1 MKNQSYRLKLLIS
14 ATLATG
20 SGLTLAQDF
29 DFANDGRLTAP
40 IYRYGDTAGNGQFW
54 DGQELGDNNLQFQYT
69 GAGQAG
75 TYIFGIDGTF
85 TTPSINVLNGS
96 NFGSIIFGDTGGN
109 GQLWSQ
115 QELADNTFQL
125 IYSAQP
131 NPNVAPEFIFSPQ
144 GFFRVPILQ
153 FGDLAGNNQFWT
165 QQELQAAAT
174 DVDNVPGGNTLQL
187 QYSGAGQAGTFNF
200 GVTGVFETPILQL
213 ADGPAANGQIW
224 TQQEIAA
231 NQLQVLYS
239 AQPNPDVA
247 PEFIFSPQG
256 FFRAPVLQLGDLAG
270 NGQFWTQ
277 QELLDAVT
285 AVDNVPGGNT
295 LQIQYSGAGQ
305 AGTFNFG
312 VTGVFEAPIVQVADT
327 GGNGQVWTQQ
337 ELANQTFQLQ
347 YSGAGQAGT
356 YIFGVDGTLTTP
368 VLQLGDTGANNQF
381 WTQQELANQTLQV
394 QYSGA
399 GQAGT
404 YIFGV
409 DGTFLTPVL
418 QLGDTGGNGQVW
430 DLEELA
436 DNALQIQY
444 SGAGLAGTYN
454 FGVDG
459 TFLTPIL
466 QLGDTGGN
474 GQFWSQQELADQT
487 FQLQYSGAGQAGTYN
502 FGVDGTFLTPILQF
516 GDTGGNN
523 QFWDLEELVDNS
535 FQIQYSGAGQ
545 AGTYNFGTDGVLE
558 VPVLQLADT
567 GGNNQIW
574 NIEELI
580 DNNLEIVYSGN
591 PGPEVPSYI
600 FGVDGTL
607 TVPTLVETSD
617 AKYKENVAPLNNALD
632 TINALEGVSFNWKD
646 SGRESIG
653 FVAQDIEQVV
663 PQLVH
668 TATDGSKA
676 VEYSKLVAVLVE
688 ALKEQ
693 QKMIDAQTNELVNLR
708 TQMTSVNELQARLG
722 LLEELLLMDSNIQLT
737 QVSQ

>member
-1 MKNQSYRLKLLIS
+1 M
-14 ATLATG
+14 
-20 SGLTLAQDF
+20 
-29 DFANDGRLTAP
+29 
-40 IYRYGDTAGNGQFW
+40 
-54 DGQELGDNNLQFQYT
+54 
-69 GAGQAG
+69 
-75 TYIFGIDGTF
+75 
-85 TTPSINVLNGS
+85 
-96 NFGSIIFGDTGGN
+96 
-109 GQLWSQ
+109 
-115 QELADNTFQL
+115 
-125 IYSAQP
+125 
-131 NPNVAPEFIFSPQ
+131 
-144 GFFRVPILQ
+144 
-153 FGDLAGNNQFWT
+153 
-165 QQELQAAAT
+165 
-174 DVDNVPGGNTLQL
+174 

-239 AQPNPDVA
+239 AQPNADVA

-295 LQIQYSGAGQ
+295 LQVQYSGAGQ

-312 VTGVFEAPIVQVADT
+312 VTGVFEAPILQVADT

-337 ELANQTFQLQ
+337 ELANQAFQLQ
-347 YSGAGQAGT
+347 YSGAGQ
-356 YIFGVDGTLTTP
+356 
-368 VLQLGDTGANNQF
+368 
-381 WTQQELANQTLQV
+381 
-394 QYSGA
+394 
-399 GQAGT
+399 
-404 YIFGV
+404 
-409 DGTFLTPVL
+409 
-418 QLGDTGGNGQVW
+418 
-430 DLEELA
+430 
-436 DNALQIQY
+436 
-444 SGAGLAGTYN
+444 AGTYN

-466 QLGDTGGN
+466 QLGDTGANGQFWSQQELANQTLQIQYSGAAQAGTYIFGVDGTLTTPILQLGDTGAN

-502 FGVDGTFLTPILQF
+502 FGVDGTLLTPILQF

-523 QFWDLEELVDNS
+523 QFWDLEELADNS
-535 FQIQYSGAGQ
+535 FQVQYSGAGQ
-545 AGTYNFGTDGVLE
+545 AGTYNFGVDGVLE

-574 NIEELI
+574 NIEELA

-591 PGPEVPSYI
+591 PGPEVPTYV
-600 FGVDGTL
+600 FGVNGTL
-607 TVPTLVETSD
+607 TVPTLVQTSD
-617 AKYKENVAPLNNALD
+617 AKYKENIAPLNNALD

-663 PQLVH
+663 PELVH
-668 TATDGSKA
+668 TGTDGSKA

-708 TQMTSVNELQARLG
+708 AEMTSVNELQARLG
-722 LLEELLLMDSNIQLT
+722 LLEELLLSDSSIELT